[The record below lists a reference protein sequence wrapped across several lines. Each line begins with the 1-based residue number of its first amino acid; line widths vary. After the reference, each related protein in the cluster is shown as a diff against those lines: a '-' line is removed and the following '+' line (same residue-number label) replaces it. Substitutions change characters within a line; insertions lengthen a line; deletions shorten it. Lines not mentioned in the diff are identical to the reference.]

1 MDMNKHLQNSKKIK
15 KILGSGP
22 SCWKWRG
29 ICMPPCICFGACF
42 NFFLVVWGR
51 YLEGI
56 HWVYGK
62 KTMWSILENGM
73 STLVSIW
80 LSKMLCWLLCCVS
93 LLSNTLGKSLKGLH
107 IYGLSMDVQLKW
119 ILHGL
124 SSKTRC
130 KMMRNVT
137 SRTWSKWHD
146 SWCYIWSKW
155 TKHFFQPSPLD
166 CTSFYNTQHK
176 TRLDAL

>member
-1 MDMNKHLQNSKKIK
+1 MDLNKHLQNSKKIK

-42 NFFLVVWGR
+42 NFLLVVWGR
-51 YLEGI
+51 YIEGI

-93 LLSNTLGKSLKGLH
+93 LLSNTLGKSLKGLY
-107 IYGLSMDVQLKW
+107 IYGMW
-119 ILHGL
+119 
-124 SSKTRC
+124 TRNAFPLYSC
-130 KMMRNVT
+130 AIVT
-137 SRTWSKWHD
+137 TSV
-146 SWCYIWSKW
+146 YINHPHVLCTHLCSQQAPYLLIYA
-155 TKHFFQPSPLD
+155 TYPL
-166 CTSFYNTQHK
+166 T
-176 TRLDAL
+176 